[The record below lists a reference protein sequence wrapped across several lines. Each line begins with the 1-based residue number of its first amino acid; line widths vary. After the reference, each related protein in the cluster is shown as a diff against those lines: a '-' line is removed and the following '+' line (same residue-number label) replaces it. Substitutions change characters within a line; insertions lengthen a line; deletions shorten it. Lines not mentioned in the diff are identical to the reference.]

1 MEATVA
7 NDDYQKLLVR
17 LPKEVKAWLKE
28 QASIHSSS
36 ETSEIIR
43 AVRERMERIDQRSA
57 A

>member
-1 MEATVA
+1 MA

-17 LPKEVKAWLKE
+17 LPGDVKGWLKN
-28 QASIHSSS
+28 QAQIHSSS

-43 AVRERMERIDQRSA
+43 AVRERMERVEQRQQHA